1 MIVVPPPPEGGSA
14 VLLATVGAVAASL
27 VFYLY
32 TTRAPA
38 AENAKLRTIPY
49 PDDTLPL
56 LGNALSFYRHR
67 HDMRAWSVQQCL
79 KFKGEPWMRKI
90 PGQPEIVTFARPE
103 AIEAITTT
111 QFEDFEKGAFQIDII
126 SALFGHGIV
135 TSDGARWAHQRKV
148 AARFFSARSL
158 RTLMHQSLHK
168 NLEQVCAVLD
178 SAQQSGEP
186 ADLKKLFH
194 ELTLQT
200 FVEMGLG
207 VELNWIGRDDTHPF
221 QTSIEAAS
229 RLLVHRFRVPGW
241 VWRLQRWLNIGS
253 EAKLAHHMAIVY
265 AWLREVIAQ
274 GLATTTLVHNEETEI
289 TSKSIIE
296 LFVEH
301 SQEDKDGLRAD
312 DLADFLLTFVIGA
325 RDTTAST
332 LSWLFY
338 ALGKH
343 PQVEHKLRDE
353 LRQHYPDLVGR
364 KDVLLTTEQIKDL
377 TYLEATLRETLR
389 LYPAAPSTAKV
400 VVRDTV
406 ICGDIPLRKGQ
417 FCILHAYAMARNTE
431 VWGDDA
437 AEFKPERWIDSAN
450 GGQLRQFPPSKFF
463 SFHAGPR
470 TCIGMTLAYLE
481 LRSVS
486 ANLLNRYRFAV
497 DEANDGSSPPG
508 ITLMMNHPL
517 LVTVTAATGQ

>member
-1 MIVVPPPPEGGSA
+1 
-14 VLLATVGAVAASL
+14 
-27 VFYLY
+27 
-32 TTRAPA
+32 PA

-135 TSDGARWAHQRKV
+135 TSDGARWAHQRK
-148 AARFFSARSL
+148 
-158 RTLMHQSLHK
+158 SLHK
-168 NLEQVCAVLD
+168 NLEQMCAVLD

-274 GLATTTLVHNEETEI
+274 GLATTTLVHNEETET

-301 SQEDKDGLRAD
+301 SHEDKDGLRAD

-343 PQVEHKLRDE
+343 PRVEHKLRDE

-364 KDVLLTTEQIKDL
+364 KD
-377 TYLEATLRETLR
+377 
-389 LYPAAPSTAKV
+389 V

-450 GGQLRQFPPSKFF
+450 GGQLRQFPSSKFF

-517 LVTVTAATGQ
+517 LVTVTAAAGQ